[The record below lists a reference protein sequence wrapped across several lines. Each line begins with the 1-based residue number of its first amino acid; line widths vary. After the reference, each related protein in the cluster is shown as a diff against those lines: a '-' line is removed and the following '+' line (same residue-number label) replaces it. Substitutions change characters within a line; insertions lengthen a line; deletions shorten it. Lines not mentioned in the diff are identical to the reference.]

1 MLVSTKPKSKLKGVT
16 AMIRV
21 REISHASHETPDID
35 KQAEYYT
42 NVLGLTLVA
51 KERDAI
57 YLERQPW
64 TSSKSPTVTT
74 L

>member
-42 NVLGLTLVA
+42 NVLM
-51 KERDAI
+51 
-57 YLERQPW
+57 QP
-64 TSSKSPTVTT
+64 T
-74 L
+74 